1 MNKEKR
7 DLLVANSLVAITIA
21 ILLGL
26 GALLSSGCH
35 EMDDDI
41 FEVDAEDDGH
51 VDPLDLLP
59 HYWIIL
65 EGAKINSFRVDT
77 DDYLPDPFAIL
88 HRGGDIMGKT
98 ASCDME
104 TYEPRWEDHVHAT
117 TTVQFMS
124 DSWTVHLYDY
134 ELEPSGNNWLGSC
147 RVNITPVQIEHEL
160 VVLLEDCEGAVESIA
175 VRFERFSDDI
185 DIDTD
190 LERNPNC

>member
-59 HYWIIL
+59 HYWMVI
-65 EGAKINSFRVDT
+65 EGAKISSFRVDT

-104 TYEPRWEDHVHAT
+104 TYEPRWEDHVHSS
-117 TTVQFMS
+117 TVIQFMADEWS
-124 DSWTVHLYDY
+124 IHLYDY

-147 RVNITPVQIEHEL
+147 KVTVTPVQIEHEL
-160 VVLLEDCEGAVESIA
+160 VVLLEDCEGAVDGIWI
-175 VRFERFSDDI
+175 RFEWYDGEI
-185 DIDTD
+185 DPIT
-190 LERNPNC
+190 EKNPNC